1 MSDIRT
7 GIFYH
12 DDIVTMTMLL
22 IGTPSLAEP
31 ETIYKVIETVKDT
44 VDLPADVEV
53 TIEVNPS
60 STEAAKLG

>member
-1 MSDIRT
+1 
-7 GIFYH
+7 
-12 DDIVTMTMLL
+12 MTMLL
-22 IGTPSLAEP
+22 TGTPSLAEP